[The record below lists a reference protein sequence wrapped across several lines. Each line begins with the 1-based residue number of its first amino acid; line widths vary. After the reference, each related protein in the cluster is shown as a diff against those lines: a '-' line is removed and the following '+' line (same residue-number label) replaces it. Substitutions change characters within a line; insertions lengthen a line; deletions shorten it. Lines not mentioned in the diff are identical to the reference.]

1 MGGRRALSVNKKLS
15 NTKNNASISAILTKP
30 PMPPPKLEDY
40 TRN

>member
-1 MGGRRALSVNKKLS
+1 MGGGRGLSVNRKLS
-15 NTKNNASISAILTKP
+15 NAKNNASISAILKKP